1 MHALFVDDGVEFLQL
16 MEKRLSRRGMTI
28 VTAPDGQSALDIVTE
43 ALKQPETMFQVVVMD
58 VRMPGMDGL
67 ETLRHMKKIAPKLP
81 VLLLTGHA
89 SLGVAVQGMDLGAY
103 DYMLKPVAINE
114 LIIKMEEAVR
124 AAAWYVHTCT
134 LATVAGRAER
144 AEPRGSGAR
153 GRAEKTAP

>member
-1 MHALFVDDGVEFLQL
+1 MHALFVDDEVEFLQL

-43 ALKQPETMFQVVVMD
+43 AMKQPETMFQVVVMD

-89 SLGVAVQGMDLGAY
+89 SLGVAVRGMDLGAY

-124 AAAWYVHTCT
+124 AAA
-134 LATVAGRAER
+134 
-144 AEPRGSGAR
+144 
-153 GRAEKTAP
+153 

>member
-1 MHALFVDDGVEFLQL
+1 MRALFVDDEREFLEL
-16 MEKRLSRRGMTI
+16 MEKRLSRRGI
-28 VTAPDGQSALDIVTE
+28 EVSTAHDGLEGVRAVEEAAAAGTLPD
-43 ALKQPETMFQVVVMD
+43 VVVMD

-124 AAAWYVHTCT
+124 AAA
-134 LATVAGRAER
+134 
-144 AEPRGSGAR
+144 
-153 GRAEKTAP
+153 

>member
-1 MHALFVDDGVEFLQL
+1 MHALFVDDEVEFLQL

-43 ALKQPETMFQVVVMD
+43 AMKQPETMFQVVVMD

-89 SLGVAVQGMDLGAY
+89 SPGVAVQGMDLGAY

-124 AAAWYVHTCT
+124 AAA
-134 LATVAGRAER
+134 
-144 AEPRGSGAR
+144 
-153 GRAEKTAP
+153 

>member
-1 MHALFVDDGVEFLQL
+1 MYKLLLVDDEAIIREGIRTMVDWE
-16 MEKRLSRRGMTI
+16 
-28 VTAPDGQSALDIVTE
+28 ALDIVLTASCANAFA
-43 ALKQPETMFQVVVMD
+43 ALDSMTDDMPDILMTD

-124 AAAWYVHTCT
+124 AAA
-134 LATVAGRAER
+134 
-144 AEPRGSGAR
+144 
-153 GRAEKTAP
+153 